1 MLVGLFINRIVFD
14 FSILLKKIFSI
25 MAENYTVNYTIKVTD
40 QASRII
46 NAFQTSTQ
54 SLVTAQG
61 NLDAFA
67 KKLTETM
74 TLFQKVG
81 KTTPR
86 VNFSCA
92 EANRKLDRIIAK
104 LTKINELAATARTI
118 TINTGTTK
126 GGKGSGVNKG
136 GGSTTNVVGGGGGNN
151 QPAPKTPK
159 TPTPKTTRVVKTKS
173 VLDQRNLA
181 YKALGPAMID
191 SGGIGALDMIKG
203 MGVAYGITGLG
214 VLMSKAM
221 KDATEYNNLITTT
234 RNILQAHD
242 TRDNFSQR
250 FAGMER
256 VIRNVGIET
265 KFSAPEVADASKFL
279 AMAGFKLED
288 ITKAIRPIADI
299 ALVGD
304 SELGETADVVTNIMT
319 GYGIDPGN
327 VRHAAD
333 IMTQT
338 FTMSNTTLMEIAESY
353 KYAASLLSA
362 GGVSFEE
369 ATAGIGILGNAGIKG
384 SQAGTTM
391 RTIMANIVNPT
402 KKQAAVWEKLGIKR
416 FDEKGDLRDLVDIF
430 ADLNRAGLSVDKIYQ
445 MFHRTAAQGAVALI
459 KNVDEWNRIVQENF
473 LSEGITA
480 ELADAKKNTIQ
491 GLWAQLTSMFTENGM
506 KAFESLDGQIRQML
520 KETIDW
526 LHTDEASE
534 LVKSLG
540 QTLLDLIKMLKDF
553 TMMLMDLYKRFSP
566 FIKLWLELQLKFS
579 AILIPLRI
587 FRALFNFGALIVSN
601 VRSLGVMITQ
611 FNSLTKAVKGLTG
624 LRGALASTWST
635 MGRIGGNPTGAGVI
649 GGLMGNPKLKTAAP
663 EVVARYTQMQRYR
676 ANQAIGV
683 YTGGIGGM
691 AGAMMGGYFGS
702 QLGDEG
708 STTSMMGA
716 IGGSVAG
723 MAVGSLIGSHVA
735 PWLATTA
742 VPFLL
747 TNPVGWGILVAGG
760 LAAGVASFISY
771 QNAVEEANAANQK
784 FLASTASI
792 NGISLSEHATQ
803 ADKYLSLVYNKQM
816 DVNRVIGEHINLM
829 REQLGIM
836 DEASKKL
843 SDKTLGETHQT
854 EIENAQKPFKGFWSS
869 ESNQKDAATAGTYLP
884 DGSIDFQLLPRLQD
898 VLTNNGSFRKWTF
911 NDRLFDDSKYG
922 YQQLAAARF
931 LAALGRD
938 MSEGSDLQKLQ
949 QSYNKRF
956 LMSESLDDFNA
967 IWADTR
973 NAFIKSYL
981 SESVNWRIN
990 DLDSKPESE
999 WKRSYDYVYMHNK
1012 MLQDMFAWDRPN
1024 ASANAQ
1030 MLNDLVEI
1038 LRQLANGDV
1047 QEDILKKFMLH
1058 SGIPIFDEGKFGQ
1071 FGTDAFMKQF
1081 GWYNNQWN
1089 AGSYQF
1095 FNVDTGKMETI
1106 NVTANEA
1113 RQAFLLFHQQIIDLT
1128 NRLNPKLRTY
1138 FNSFLDNPVWN
1149 YGGTNNGANGK
1160 ATLNGKEWKWN
1171 PVDRLWHGP
1180 APYAPIDNAEM
1191 QRRLSQTANA
1201 GGGGSV
1207 GNPGA
1212 RTGAGNRGNGGGRG
1226 PKASDYKNHYNTGN
1240 AAPKQVIV
1248 RIDKLMNVESV
1259 DLSNPDNAAV
1269 IANLK
1274 SELTQA
1280 LVDVVHDFDETWNG

>member
-1 MLVGLFINRIVFD
+1 
-14 FSILLKKIFSI
+14 

-40 QASRII
+40 NASKII

-54 SLVTAQG
+54 SLVTAQN
-61 NLDAFA
+61 NLDAFT
-67 KKLTETM
+67 KKLTATM
-74 TLFQKVG
+74 KLFQKVG
-81 KTTPR
+81 KTTPKI
-86 VNFSCA
+86 NFSCA

-104 LTKINELAATARTI
+104 LTQINKLAAASRTI

-126 GGKGSGVNKG
+126 GGRNTRSNQ
-136 GGSTTNVVGGGGGNN
+136 GGGGGNTTN
-151 QPAPKTPK
+151 VVDGDSDAKASTHKSPKASK
-159 TPTPKTTRVVKTKS
+159 TRTTRVAKSKS
-173 VLDQRNLA
+173 VLDQNNLA
-181 YKALGPAMID
+181 YRALGPSMLD
-191 SGGIGALDMIKG
+191 SGGISALDMIKG
-203 MGVAYGITGLG
+203 MGVAYGITGFG
-214 VLMSKAM
+214 ALMSKVM
-221 KDATEYNNLITTT
+221 KDAAEYNNLITTT
-234 RNILQAHD
+234 KNILQSHD
-242 TRDNFSQR
+242 TRDNFNQR
-250 FAGMER
+250 FAAMER

-304 SELGETADVVTNIMT
+304 SDLGETADVVTNIMT
-319 GYGIDPGN
+319 GYGIDPAN

-430 ADLNRAGLSVDKIYQ
+430 TDLNRAGLSVDKIYQ

-534 LVKSLG
+534 LIKSLG
-540 QTLLDLIKMLKDF
+540 QTLLDLINTLKEF
-553 TMMLMDLYKRFSP
+553 TMVMVSLYKRFSP
-566 FIKLWLELQLKFS
+566 FIELWLKLQLNLS

-587 FRALFNFGALIVSN
+587 FRALFNFSALIVSN
-601 VRSLGVMITQ
+601 VRSLGLMITQ
-611 FNSLTKAVKGLTG
+611 FNSLTKVVKGFTG
-624 LRGALASTWST
+624 LRGALASIWNT
-635 MGRIGGNPTGAGVI
+635 MVRMGGNASGTGVI
-649 GGLMGNPKLKTAAP
+649 DGLMDNPKLKTAAP
-663 EVVARYTQMQRYR
+663 EVVARYTRRYTQMQRSR
-676 ANQAIGV
+676 INQAIGV

-691 AGAMMGGYFGS
+691 AGTMMGGYFGS
-702 QLGDEG
+702 QLGEEG
-708 STTSMMGA
+708 STTSMFGA

-771 QNAVEEANAANQK
+771 QNSVEEANAANQK

-836 DEASKKL
+836 DKASKKL

-854 EIENAQKPFKGFWSS
+854 EIENAQKPFKGFWSTK
-869 ESNQKDAATAGTYLP
+869 SNQKDAATAVTYLP
-884 DGSIDFQLLPRLQD
+884 DGSKDVQLLPRLQEESSRKS
-898 VLTNNGSFRKWTF
+898 VLGVFRKWKF
-911 NDRLFDDSKYG
+911 NDRFFSDTPDG
-922 YQQLAAARF
+922 YQKLAAARF
-931 LAALGRD
+931 LAAKGRD
-938 MSEGSDLQKLQ
+938 MSKGSDLQETLQ
-949 QSYNKRF
+949 TYLSRF
-956 LMSESLDDFNA
+956 LMGGSLADFMA
-967 IWADTR
+967 VSADTQ
-973 NAFIKSYL
+973 NAYIKSYL
-981 SESVNWRIN
+981 KESLNWRIQ

-999 WKRSYDYVYMHNK
+999 WKRSYDYVHMHNK
-1012 MLQDMFAWDRPN
+1012 MLRDMFAWDRPEVS
-1024 ASANAQ
+1024 ASAQILSDWA
-1030 MLNDLVEI
+1030 EI
-1038 LRQLANGDV
+1038 LRQAANGDV
-1047 QEDILKKFMLH
+1047 QDNILKQFMLH
-1058 SGIPIFDEGKFGQ
+1058 SGIPIFDEGKFKQ
-1071 FGTDAFMKQF
+1071 FGTDAFMKEF
-1081 GWYNNQWN
+1081 GWYNNQWHE
-1089 AGSYQF
+1089 GSYKF
-1095 FNVDTGKMETI
+1095 FDVKTGEMKTMH
-1106 NVTANEA
+1106 VTANEA

-1128 NRLNPKLRTY
+1128 NRINPKMRTY
-1138 FNSFLDNPVWN
+1138 FNSFLDNPIWN
-1149 YGGTNNGANGK
+1149 YGGNGNGSNGE
-1160 ATLNGKEWKWN
+1160 ATLDGQKWKWN
-1171 PVDRLWHGP
+1171 PTNQKWYGP
-1180 APYAPIDNAEM
+1180 APYAPIDNATM
-1191 QRRLSQTANA
+1191 QQRLRQTANA
-1201 GGGGSV
+1201 GGGGTS
-1207 GNPGA
+1207 GKTRA
-1212 RTGAGNRGNGGGRG
+1212 GAGYRG

>member
-126 GGKGSGVNKG
+126 GGKGSGANKG

-214 VLMSKAM
+214 VLMSKVM

-288 ITKAIRPIADI
+288 ITKSIRPIADI

-716 IGGSVAG
+716 IGG
-723 MAVGSLIGSHVA
+723 L
-735 PWLATTA
+735 
-742 VPFLL
+742 
-747 TNPVGWGILVAGG
+747 
-760 LAAGVASFISY
+760 
-771 QNAVEEANAANQK
+771 
-784 FLASTASI
+784 
-792 NGISLSEHATQ
+792 
-803 ADKYLSLVYNKQM
+803 
-816 DVNRVIGEHINLM
+816 
-829 REQLGIM
+829 
-836 DEASKKL
+836 
-843 SDKTLGETHQT
+843 
-854 EIENAQKPFKGFWSS
+854 
-869 ESNQKDAATAGTYLP
+869 
-884 DGSIDFQLLPRLQD
+884 
-898 VLTNNGSFRKWTF
+898 
-911 NDRLFDDSKYG
+911 
-922 YQQLAAARF
+922 
-931 LAALGRD
+931 
-938 MSEGSDLQKLQ
+938 
-949 QSYNKRF
+949 
-956 LMSESLDDFNA
+956 
-967 IWADTR
+967 
-973 NAFIKSYL
+973 
-981 SESVNWRIN
+981 
-990 DLDSKPESE
+990 
-999 WKRSYDYVYMHNK
+999 
-1012 MLQDMFAWDRPN
+1012 
-1024 ASANAQ
+1024 
-1030 MLNDLVEI
+1030 
-1038 LRQLANGDV
+1038 
-1047 QEDILKKFMLH
+1047 
-1058 SGIPIFDEGKFGQ
+1058 
-1071 FGTDAFMKQF
+1071 
-1081 GWYNNQWN
+1081 
-1089 AGSYQF
+1089 
-1095 FNVDTGKMETI
+1095 
-1106 NVTANEA
+1106 
-1113 RQAFLLFHQQIIDLT
+1113 
-1128 NRLNPKLRTY
+1128 
-1138 FNSFLDNPVWN
+1138 
-1149 YGGTNNGANGK
+1149 
-1160 ATLNGKEWKWN
+1160 
-1171 PVDRLWHGP
+1171 
-1180 APYAPIDNAEM
+1180 
-1191 QRRLSQTANA
+1191 
-1201 GGGGSV
+1201 
-1207 GNPGA
+1207 
-1212 RTGAGNRGNGGGRG
+1212 
-1226 PKASDYKNHYNTGN
+1226 
-1240 AAPKQVIV
+1240 
-1248 RIDKLMNVESV
+1248 
-1259 DLSNPDNAAV
+1259 
-1269 IANLK
+1269 
-1274 SELTQA
+1274 
-1280 LVDVVHDFDETWNG
+1280 

>member
-1 MLVGLFINRIVFD
+1 
-14 FSILLKKIFSI
+14 

-54 SLVTAQG
+54 SLVTAQS

-81 KTTPR
+81 KTTPK

-126 GGKGSGVNKG
+126 GGKGSGANKG

-159 TPTPKTTRVVKTKS
+159 TPTPKTTRVAKTKS

-214 VLMSKAM
+214 VLMSKVM

-256 VIRNVGIET
+256 IIRNVGIET

-402 KKQAAVWEKLGIKR
+402 NKQAAVWEKLGIKR

-534 LVKSLG
+534 LMKSLG

-553 TMMLMDLYKRFSP
+553 TMYLTDIYNRFKP
-566 FIKLWLELQLKFS
+566 ILKFWLTLQLYLS
-579 AILIPLRI
+579 AILIPLRA
-587 FRALFNFGALIVSN
+587 FRALFNFA
-601 VRSLGVMITQ
+601 
-611 FNSLTKAVKGLTG
+611 
-624 LRGALASTWST
+624 ALAISAVRYIGLIISNLGRLSTSLKGVISLKT
-635 MGRIGGNPTGAGVI
+635 MLQSGWGLSMMLPNTKKQHNLTPEVLARYNSMYGSKLSRKAIGAGVVSSVGAIAGYYLGSQIGEEGSALNTVSSFGLSTVGGLLSGFSGKIFKWIAGVFPFLTKIGPMLSALVSPIGLI
-649 GGLMGNPKLKTAAP
+649 GG
-663 EVVARYTQMQRYR
+663 VA
-676 ANQAIGV
+676 I
-683 YTGGIGGM
+683 
-691 AGAMMGGYFGS
+691 
-702 QLGDEG
+702 
-708 STTSMMGA
+708 
-716 IGGSVAG
+716 
-723 MAVGSLIGSHVA
+723 
-735 PWLATTA
+735 AT
-742 VPFLL
+742 L
-747 TNPVGWGILVAGG
+747 GG
-760 LAAGVASFISY
+760 LAYYYYNY
-771 QNAVEEANAANQK
+771 QNAVEQANEANNK

-803 ADKYLSLVYNKQM
+803 ADKYLTLVYNRQL

-836 DEASKKL
+836 DEANKKL
-843 SDKTLGETHQT
+843 SDKTLGETHKT
-854 EIENAQKPFKGFWSS
+854 EIENAQKPYGYWASASS
-869 ESNQKDAATAGTYLP
+869 QMEAATAGVYLP
-884 DGSIDFQLLPRLQD
+884 NGDFDYQMMVRQQD
-898 VLTNNGSFRKWTF
+898 ILTNNGTFKKWAF

-938 MSEGSDLQKLQ
+938 MSEGSDLQKIQ

-967 IWADTR
+967 ILADTQ

-981 SESVNWRIN
+981 PESVNWRIN
-990 DLDSKPESE
+990 DLGSKPESE

-1012 MLQDMFAWDRPN
+1012 ILQDMFAWDRPN

-1038 LRQLANGDV
+1038 LRQLANGGV

-1138 FNSFLDNPVWN
+1138 FSSFLDNPIWN
-1149 YGGTNNGANGK
+1149 YGGNSNGANGEV
-1160 ATLNGKEWKWN
+1160 TLDGQKWKWN
-1171 PVDRLWHGP
+1171 PTDQKWYGP
-1180 APYAPIDNAEM
+1180 APYTPIDNATM
-1191 QRRLSQTANA
+1191 QQRLRQTVNA
-1201 GGGGSV
+1201 GGGAS

-1212 RTGAGNRGNGGGRG
+1212 GVGNRGNRGNGGSGG

>member
-1 MLVGLFINRIVFD
+1 
-14 FSILLKKIFSI
+14 

-81 KTTPR
+81 KTTPK

-92 EANRKLDRIIAK
+92 EANRKLDKIIAK

-126 GGKGSGVNKG
+126 GGKGSGANKG

-151 QPAPKTPK
+151 QPAPKTP
-159 TPTPKTTRVVKTKS
+159 TPKTTRVAKPKS
-173 VLDQRNLA
+173 VLNQRNLA

-214 VLMSKAM
+214 VLMSKVM

-304 SELGETADVVTNIMT
+304 SDLGETADVVTNIMT

-402 KKQAAVWEKLGIKR
+402 KKQAGVWEKLGIQR
-416 FDEKGDLRDLVDIF
+416 FDEKGNLRDLVDIF

-520 KETIDW
+520 RETIDW

-553 TMMLMDLYKRFSP
+553 TMYLTDIYNRFKP
-566 FIKLWLELQLKFS
+566 ILKFWLTLQLYLS
-579 AILIPLRI
+579 AILIPLRA
-587 FRALFNFGALIVSN
+587 FRALFNFAALAMSAVRYIGLIISNLGRLSTSLKSVISLKTMLQSGWGLSMMLPNTKKQHNLTPEVLARYNSMYGSKLSRKAIGAGVVSS
-601 VRSLGVMITQ
+601 VGAIAGYYLGSQIGEEGSALNTVSSFGLSAVGGLLNGFSGKILKWVTGI
-611 FNSLTKAVKGLTG
+611 FPFLTKIGPMLS
-624 LRGALASTWST
+624 ALASPI
-635 MGRIGGNPTGAGVI
+635 GLIGG
-649 GGLMGNPKLKTAAP
+649 
-663 EVVARYTQMQRYR
+663 VA
-676 ANQAIGV
+676 I
-683 YTGGIGGM
+683 
-691 AGAMMGGYFGS
+691 
-702 QLGDEG
+702 
-708 STTSMMGA
+708 
-716 IGGSVAG
+716 
-723 MAVGSLIGSHVA
+723 
-735 PWLATTA
+735 AT
-742 VPFLL
+742 L
-747 TNPVGWGILVAGG
+747 GG
-760 LAAGVASFISY
+760 LAYHYYNY
-771 QNAVEEANAANQK
+771 QNAVEQANEANNK

-792 NGISLSEHATQ
+792 NGISLSEHATK

-816 DVNRVIGEHINLM
+816 DVNTLLSEHIKLV

-836 DEASKKL
+836 TEAENKL
-843 SDKTLGETHQT
+843 SDKTLGETHKT
-854 EIENAQKPFKGFWSS
+854 EIENAQKPFQWSLWRTT
-869 ESNQKDAATAGTYLP
+869 NKQRNAAVTPVMLP
-884 DGSIDFQLLPRLQD
+884 DGSLDIGVSPRKQD
-898 VLTNNGSFRKWTF
+898 VLTQSGTYRTWLF
-911 NDRLFDDSKYG
+911 NDRRFNENESD
-922 YQQLAAARF
+922 YQKLAAARF
-931 LAALGRD
+931 LTALGRD
-938 MSEGSDLQKLQ
+938 MSEGSELQKIQ
-949 QSYNKRF
+949 SSYNKRF
-956 LMSESLDDFNA
+956 LMSSSLEDFNA
-967 IWADTR
+967 VLADTK
-973 NAFIKSYL
+973 NALIAKWTQ
-981 SESVNWRIN
+981 ESLNWGIN

-999 WKRSYDYVYMHNK
+999 WKRSYDYVYAHNK
-1012 MLQDMFAWDRPN
+1012 MVQDMFAWNRPE

-1030 MLNDLVEI
+1030 MLNDLVEL
-1038 LRQLANGDV
+1038 LRQVANGDV
-1047 QEDILKKFMLH
+1047 QDKILKQFMLH
-1058 SGIPIFDEGKFGQ
+1058 SGIPIFDENRFKEFGS
-1071 FGTDAFMKQF
+1071 DAFMWNF
-1081 GWYNNQWN
+1081 GWRN
-1089 AGSYQF
+1089 
-1095 FNVDTGKMETI
+1095 GKWTVPDYKLTYIDPKDGQEKQRSL
-1106 NVTANEA
+1106 TAEEA
-1113 RQAFLLFHQQIIDLT
+1113 HQAFLAFHQQIIDLT
-1128 NRLNPKLRTY
+1128 NRLNPRLREY
-1138 FNSFLDNPVWN
+1138 FSSFLNDPVWN
-1149 YGGTNNGANGK
+1149 YGGTGNGANGK
-1160 ATLNGKEWKWN
+1160 ATLDGKEWTWSPTDK
-1171 PVDRLWHGP
+1171 LWHGP
-1180 APYAPIDNAEM
+1180 APYMPIDNAEM

-1201 GGGGSV
+1201 GGGGAV
-1207 GNPGA
+1207 GAPGA
-1212 RTGAGNRGNGGGRG
+1212 GTGNKGNGGNGG

>member
-1 MLVGLFINRIVFD
+1 
-14 FSILLKKIFSI
+14 

-402 KKQAAVWEKLGIKR
+402 KKQAGVWEKLGIKR

-520 KETIDW
+520 QETIDW

-534 LVKSLG
+534 LMKSLG

-553 TMMLMDLYKRFSP
+553 TMYLTDIYNRFKP
-566 FIKLWLELQLKFS
+566 ILKFWLTLQLYLS
-579 AILIPLRI
+579 AILIPLRA
-587 FRALFNFGALIVSN
+587 FRALFNFAALAISAVRYIGLIISNLGRLSTSLKGVISLKTMLQSGWGLSIMLPNTKKQHNLTPEVLARYNSMYGSKLSRKAIGAGVVSS
-601 VRSLGVMITQ
+601 VGAIAGYYLGSQIGEEGSTLNTVSSFGLSAVGGLLNGFSGKILKWVTGI
-611 FNSLTKAVKGLTG
+611 FPFLTKIGPMLS
-624 LRGALASTWST
+624 ALASPI
-635 MGRIGGNPTGAGVI
+635 GLIGGVAI
-649 GGLMGNPKLKTAAP
+649 AA
-663 EVVARYTQMQRYR
+663 
-676 ANQAIGV
+676 
-683 YTGGIGGM
+683 
-691 AGAMMGGYFGS
+691 
-702 QLGDEG
+702 L
-708 STTSMMGA
+708 
-716 IGGSVAG
+716 
-723 MAVGSLIGSHVA
+723 
-735 PWLATTA
+735 
-742 VPFLL
+742 
-747 TNPVGWGILVAGG
+747 GG
-760 LAAGVASFISY
+760 LAYHYYNY
-771 QNAVEEANAANQK
+771 QNAVEQANEANNK

-803 ADKYLSLVYNKQM
+803 ADKYLTLVYNRQL

-836 DEASKKL
+836 DEANKKL
-843 SDKTLGETHQT
+843 SDKTLGETHKT
-854 EIENAQKPFKGFWSS
+854 EIENAQKPYGFWASVNS
-869 ESNQKDAATAGTYLP
+869 QMEAATAGTYLP
-884 DGSIDFQLLPRLQD
+884 NGEIDYQLLPRQQD
-898 VLTNNGSFRKWTF
+898 ILTNNGTFKKWAF

-938 MSEGSDLQKLQ
+938 MSEGSELQKLQ

-956 LMSESLDDFNA
+956 LMSASLDDFNA
-967 IWADTR
+967 VLADTQ
-973 NAFIKSYL
+973 NAFIKDYL
-981 SESVNWRIN
+981 PESLGWRIG

-1047 QEDILKKFMLH
+1047 QESLLEKFMLH
-1058 SGIPIFDEGKFGQ
+1058 SGIPIFDAARFGQ
-1071 FGTDAFMKQF
+1071 FGSDAFMKQF

-1095 FNVDTGKMETI
+1095 FNVETGKMETI
-1106 NVTANEA
+1106 SVTADEA

-1160 ATLNGKEWKWN
+1160 ATLNGKEWTWN
-1171 PVDRLWHGP
+1171 PVDRLWYGP

-1212 RTGAGNRGNGGGRG
+1212 RTGAGHRGNGGSGG

>member
-1 MLVGLFINRIVFD
+1 
-14 FSILLKKIFSI
+14 

-81 KTTPR
+81 KTTPK

-126 GGKGSGVNKG
+126 GGKGSGANKG

-159 TPTPKTTRVVKTKS
+159 TPTPKTTRVAKTKS

-214 VLMSKAM
+214 VLMSKVM

-288 ITKAIRPIADI
+288 ITKSIRPIADI

-553 TMMLMDLYKRFSP
+553 TMYLTDIYNRFKP
-566 FIKLWLELQLKFS
+566 ILKFWLTLQLYLS
-579 AILIPLRI
+579 AILIPLRA
-587 FRALFNFGALIVSN
+587 FRALFNFAALAISAVRYIGLIISNLGRLSTSLKGVISLKTMLQSGWGLSMMLPNTKKQHNLTPEVLARYNSMYGSKLSRKAIGAGVVSS
-601 VRSLGVMITQ
+601 VGAIAGYYLGSQIGEEGSTLNTVSSFGLSAVGGLLNGFSGKILKWVTGI
-611 FNSLTKAVKGLTG
+611 FPFLTKIGPMLS
-624 LRGALASTWST
+624 ALASPI
-635 MGRIGGNPTGAGVI
+635 GLIGGVAI
-649 GGLMGNPKLKTAAP
+649 AA
-663 EVVARYTQMQRYR
+663 
-676 ANQAIGV
+676 
-683 YTGGIGGM
+683 
-691 AGAMMGGYFGS
+691 
-702 QLGDEG
+702 L
-708 STTSMMGA
+708 
-716 IGGSVAG
+716 
-723 MAVGSLIGSHVA
+723 
-735 PWLATTA
+735 
-742 VPFLL
+742 
-747 TNPVGWGILVAGG
+747 GG
-760 LAAGVASFISY
+760 LAYHYYNY
-771 QNAVEEANAANQK
+771 QNAVEQANEANNK

-803 ADKYLSLVYNKQM
+803 ADKYLTLVYNRQL

-1171 PVDRLWHGP
+1171 PVDRLWYGP